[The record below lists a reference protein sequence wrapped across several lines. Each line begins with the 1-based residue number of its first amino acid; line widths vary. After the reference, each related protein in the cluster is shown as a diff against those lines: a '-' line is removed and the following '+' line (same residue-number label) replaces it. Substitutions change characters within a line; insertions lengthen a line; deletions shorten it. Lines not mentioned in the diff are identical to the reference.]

1 MFTVRP
7 GAFRLYDFDDDVQFA
22 INYEF
27 NRDLSLIRRK
37 VYGILDFLSD
47 MGGLSGAL
55 KSLFALVIL
64 IFQWKAAIN
73 YVSNHTYYIRDGA
86 EVSVRLSGLILTLL
100 FIIRTQRKR
109 EIIRS

>member
-73 YVSNHTYYIRDGA
+73 YVSNHTYYIKDG
-86 EVSVRLSGLILTLL
+86 EE
-100 FIIRTQRKR
+100 R
-109 EIIRS
+109 ES